1 MFFNRR
7 MGRAGIFN
15 VRPDFAI
22 SGDQNEHANF
32 QSAPRRILP
41 WRFERVRV
49 HLIEAGWVEG

>member
-1 MFFNRR
+1 MFFNRQ
-7 MGRAGIFN
+7 MGRAGILN
-15 VRPDFAI
+15 ACPDVAI
-22 SGDQNEHANF
+22 SGDHNEHAHF